1 MNDNALKL
9 WGGPASSFFP
19 MALCAIFIS
28 VRPDNPVWGMVWW
41 LAFVLIA
48 SLFVNPRDYD
58 SRPQLAKYCLIPAT
72 VLVGAWLATFWIRI
86 TWGGGQPH
94 WNTVLSAAMLAPLMF
109 AATWAGTLA
118 GALGRDQLMQM
129 IMADEALSKA
139 NRRLKA
145 IAAFATTAVSLI
157 GAIIGYLLS

>member
-1 MNDNALKL
+1 MNDDALKL

-28 VRPDNPVWGMVWW
+28 VKPDNPVWGIVWW
-41 LAFVLIA
+41 LTFVLIA
-48 SLFVNPRDYD
+48 GLFVNPRDYD
-58 SRPQLAKYCLIPAT
+58 TWPQLAKYCLIPAT
-72 VLVGAWLATFWIRI
+72 VLVGAWLAIFLIRI
-86 TWGGGQPH
+86 SWGGGRIQ
-94 WNTVLSAAMLAPLMF
+94 WNTVLGGAVLAPLMF

-118 GALGRDQLMQM
+118 GALGRDHLMLT

-139 NRRLKA
+139 NKGLKA
-145 IAAFATTAVSLI
+145 IAALATTI